1 MAKIFITL
9 SLFILSCFSAFSQD
23 VFNCTLNGKVID
35 KDAKT
40 PIIGAL
46 IVVKSKDQIESAFTD
61 ANGEFKI
68 SKLKPGRY
76 NVSSALIGYDEAVVN
91 EFLVNSG
98 KEAFINIALQEKI
111 NTLNEVVISGKDKR
125 RANNSFAAVSAL
137 SFSVEET
144 KRYAATLND
153 PARMAQSFAGVVS
166 SNDESNQIVVR
177 GNSPRGMLWRL
188 EGVEIPNPNHFAA
201 SEGATGGGVS
211 MLSANML
218 SNTDFYSGAF
228 PAEYGNA
235 LSGVFDLRFR
245 KGNSHKHEFAVQLGI
260 LGLEAAAEG
269 PFSKKY
275 KGSFLFNY
283 RYSTL
288 DILGK
293 MGITFGQNQVPK
305 YQDLAFNLNFPLNK
319 KNTISLY
326 GLGGISSLG
335 NSPKL
340 DSLSWKKRADKESEN
355 LNQMSGVV
363 GLTHTIYFDDKTSL
377 NTVIALSSSQN
388 TYMFDTI
395 NQAYTKDNL
404 EISAFKYI
412 QGRISSTLYRKVDV
426 KNTIKAG
433 VIFSYYHFNLFNK
446 ENTGINPGVK
456 VDNKGVT
463 QLAQAF
469 YQWKHRFNNQFS
481 LVSGIHFTYFVL
493 NKKFYAEPRISLEY
507 RFKENQSLSIG
518 TGLHS
523 KMDAIST
530 YTASINSQKGFEQT
544 ANRELD
550 MSRAFHTVLGY
561 NFSFLKQFRLKTE
574 IYFQYLFNTPA
585 GYGTKNYFNAINL
598 NDGFINIPLKSY
610 GQGMNYGLEITLE
623 KFFSNNYYFLFT
635 SSLFD
640 SKFKTDGKWYN
651 TAFNANYVFNL
662 VGGKEFVVGK
672 KKTNRITS
680 NAKFLWRGGMRQP
693 TIDLGKS
700 QLTEQTV
707 FNFDK
712 PYSVKLPDY
721 LRLDFSLGFRRNQK
735 KWNWQVGLEVQNI
748 INRNNVAAYLYNKET
763 KNIEFKKNIGII
775 PIFYIKAEF

>member
-1 MAKIFITL
+1 MNKIFSTL
-9 SLFILSCFSAFSQD
+9 SLLIFIVFVTDAQD
-23 VFNCTLNGKVID
+23 VFNCTLNGNVTD
-35 KDAKT
+35 KDTKT
-40 PIIGAL
+40 PITGAL
-46 IVVKSKDQIESAFTD
+46 VVVRNTFQTESAFTD
-61 ANGEFKI
+61 ENGDFKI
-68 SKLKPGRY
+68 TKLKPGRY
-76 NVSSALIGYDEAVVN
+76 NVSASLMGFEEAAVN

-98 KEAFINIALQEKI
+98 KEAYLNLMLQERI
-111 NTLNEVVISGKDKR
+111 NTLSEVVIDGKDKR
-125 RANNSFAAVSAL
+125 RANNDFAAVSAN

-218 SNTDFYSGAF
+218 ANTDFYSGAF

-245 KGNSHKHEFAVQLGI
+245 KGNSNKHEFAVQLGI

-275 KGSFLFNY
+275 KGSFLINY

-305 YQDLAFNLNFPLNK
+305 YQDLAFNFNFHINK
-319 KNTISLY
+319 KNIISVY

-340 DSLSWKKRADKESEN
+340 DSTAWKVKTDKESES

-363 GLTHTIYFDDKTSL
+363 GITHSAYFDDKTSL
-377 NTVIALSSSQN
+377 TTVIALSSSQN
-388 TYMFDTI
+388 TFLFDTI
-395 NQAYTKDNL
+395 NNFYEKDNL
-404 EISAFKYI
+404 EKSAFRYV
-412 QGRISSTLYRKVDV
+412 QGRLSSTLYKKIDA
-426 KNTIKAG
+426 KNTMKTGI
-433 VIFSYYHFNLFNK
+433 IFSYFHYNLFNK
-446 ENTGINPGVK
+446 ENSGINPGIK
-456 VDNKGVT
+456 VDNNGAT
-463 QLAQAF
+463 QLAQGF
-469 YQWKHRFNNQFS
+469 YQWKHRFNNQLS

-493 NKKFYAEPRISLEY
+493 NKKFYTEPRASLEY
-507 RFKENQSLSIG
+507 KFKENQSLAIG
-518 TGLHS
+518 MGLHS
-523 KMDAIST
+523 KIDAIST
-530 YTASINSQKGFEQT
+530 YTAALKTQYGYEQ
-544 ANRELD
+544 NLNKELD
-550 MSRAFHTVLGY
+550 LSRALHSVLGY
-561 NFSFLKQFRLKTE
+561 NFSFLKQFRLKIE
-574 IYFQYLFNTPA
+574 IYFQYLFQTPA
-585 GYGTKNYFNAINL
+585 GYESNNYFNAINL
-598 NDGFINIPLKSY
+598 NDGFINIPLTST

-640 SKFKTDGKWYN
+640 SKFRTDGKWYN
-651 TAFNANYVFNL
+651 TAFNANYVFNV

-693 TIDLGKS
+693 AINLSES
-700 QLTEQTV
+700 QVAGQV
-707 FNFDK
+707 VYNFDE
-712 PYSVKLPDY
+712 PYNVKLPDY
-721 LRLDFSLGFRRNQK
+721 IRFDFSLGFRRNQK
-735 KWNWQVGLEVQNI
+735 KWNWQVGVEVQNI
-748 INRNNVAAYLYNKET
+748 INRKNVAAYQYNKET
-763 KNIEFKKNIGII
+763 KTIDVKRNIGII
-775 PIFYIKAEF
+775 PIFFIKAEF

>member
-1 MAKIFITL
+1 MSKIFTTL
-9 SLFILSCFSAFSQD
+9 SLIILVGFSALSQD
-23 VFNCTLNGKVID
+23 IFNCTLNGKIVD
-35 KDAKT
+35 KDTKT
-40 PIIGAL
+40 PITGVL
-46 IVVKSKDQIESAFTD
+46 VVAKNKEQAESTFTD
-61 ANGEFKI
+61 INGEFKI
-68 SKLKPGRY
+68 SKLKPGRFD
-76 NVSSALIGYDEAVVN
+76 VSASLMSFEEVTVS

-98 KEAFINIALQEKI
+98 KEAFLNIAMQEKI
-111 NTLNEVVISGKDKR
+111 NTLNEVVIDGKDKR
-125 RANNSFAAVSAL
+125 RANNDFAAVSAN

-218 SNTDFYSGAF
+218 ANTDFYSGAF

-245 KGNSHKHEFAVQLGI
+245 KGNSNKHEFAVQLGI

-275 KGSFLFNY
+275 KGSFLINY

-305 YQDLAFNLNFPLNK
+305 YQDLAFNFYFPINK
-319 KNTISLY
+319 KNVITLY

-340 DSLSWKKRADKESEN
+340 DSTIWEKRTDKESES

-363 GLTHTIYFDDKTSL
+363 GITHSAYFDDKTSL
-377 NTVIALSSSQN
+377 TTVVALSSSQN
-388 TYMFDTI
+388 TYLFDTI
-395 NQAYTKDNL
+395 NNFYGKDNL
-404 EISAFKYI
+404 EKSAFRYI
-412 QGRISSTLYRKVDV
+412 QGRLSSTLHKKIDA
-426 KNTIKAG
+426 KNTMKTGI
-433 VIFSYYHFNLFNK
+433 IFSYLHYNLFNK
-446 ENTGINPGVK
+446 ENSGVNPGVK
-456 VDNKGVT
+456 VDNNGAT
-463 QLAQAF
+463 QLAQGF
-469 YQWKHRFNNQFS
+469 YQWKHRFNNQLS
-481 LVSGIHFTYFVL
+481 LVSGIHFTYFVM
-493 NKKFYAEPRISLEY
+493 NKKFYAEPRISFEY
-507 RFKENQSLSIG
+507 KFKENQSLAIG
-518 TGLHS
+518 AGLHS
-523 KMDAIST
+523 RMDAIST
-530 YTASINSQKGFEQT
+530 YTASINSQFGFEQNL
-544 ANRELD
+544 NRELD
-550 MSRAFHTVLGY
+550 LSRAFHSVIGY

-574 IYFQYLFNTPA
+574 IYFQYLFQTPA
-585 GYGTKNYFNAINL
+585 GYGTNNYFNAINL
-598 NDGFINIPLKSY
+598 NDGFINIPLTSS
-610 GQGMNYGLEITLE
+610 GEGINYGLEITLE
-623 KFFSNNYYFLFT
+623 KFFSNNYYFLIT
-635 SSLFD
+635 SSIFD
-640 SKFKTDGKWYN
+640 SKFKVDRKWYN

-672 KKTNRITS
+672 KKTNRITT

-693 TIDLGKS
+693 AIDLAQS
-700 QLTEQTV
+700 QLTGQV
-707 FNFDK
+707 VYNFDD
-712 PYSVKLPDY
+712 PYNVKLPDY

-735 KWNWQVGLEVQNI
+735 KWNWQVGVEVQNI
-748 INRNNVAAYLYNKET
+748 INRKNVAAYQYNKES
-763 KNIEFKKNIGII
+763 KGIEVKRNIGII
-775 PIFYIKAEF
+775 PIFFIKAEF